1 MKTEI
6 SQIIIVIVEIVGKAL
21 FDLVLNQ
28 SQSAFWPD
36 LLMLS
41 VTIKSGNSKA
51 MQYWWETPVWEEVFS
66 RQDPHTQSGDA
77 GALAAE
83 PSELFWVN
91 TAACEVA

>member
-1 MKTEI
+1 METSTISMKTEI

-51 MQYWWETPVWEEVFS
+51 MQYW
-66 RQDPHTQSGDA
+66 
-77 GALAAE
+77 
-83 PSELFWVN
+83 
-91 TAACEVA
+91 